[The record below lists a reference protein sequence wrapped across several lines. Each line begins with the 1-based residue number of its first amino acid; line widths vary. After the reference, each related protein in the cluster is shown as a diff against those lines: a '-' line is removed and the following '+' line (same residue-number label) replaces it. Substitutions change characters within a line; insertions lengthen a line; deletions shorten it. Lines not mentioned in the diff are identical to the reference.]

1 MSKNINNKGGSYNSN
16 FTPKQNVN
24 SSQKDNEEKEQN
36 QSEQDM
42 VQSTKK
48 TTQTENE
55 NNMGN
60 NEHIDDH
67 NVEDIKDNLSGKR
80 LKVFVADY
88 DEDLVQTLTQLQERK
103 PSLSIVG
110 AANDGQLAKDLIS
123 NVNPDVIY
131 LSKDLDLLDGIEL
144 TEQIKNELGD
154 IPVVI
159 STFDETLD
167 IREAG
172 KVADEVLTRPF
183 SEEEFMDALVQAYV
197 NVKRRKKRMKEE
209 SQSNEAPKHTKKLGG
224 KKKKSINKTINKI
237 QINGLEDIEKL
248 NKLVEKGKLSEEAKN
263 DILKFHNAEVVRAKQ
278 NLIAVYSPKG
288 GVGTTTLATNLALT
302 IAKEVKELN
311 VLLVDFDFKYNDVD
325 IMLDVANT
333 SNIIEVFDNYDE
345 KKQKFLDEKILQKT
359 IIKHDSGLD
368 LLLAPEKI
376 EQSEH
381 FTAEFI
387 EKTIEL
393 IQTKTDYDIIIAD
406 TTTSISDETTFITL
420 EKAKNVLLVGTQE
433 VTVVK
438 DIKRVLKILRQL
450 KIDMSKFHLILNKH
464 GYDGVFDVSEVNEF
478 LNMPVVGMVTNDY
491 NRVLK
496 SINIGQPIVLDKEP
510 SEVMKNIMNIARLSS
525 VCPEMK
531 KVDIPEMKKGFFS
544 SLFGGGSSKKKSK
557 KVKKKKKKKTKKKS
571 SKSTDNSKKKIKK
584 RK

>member
-80 LKVFVADY
+80 LKVFVADF

-406 TTTSISDETTFITL
+406 TTTSISDETTFTTL